1 MSRSSSMQAEHDDH
15 AVAIEFASRHGLE
28 HEYSRR
34 ELTHR
39 WENYPFGLGSW
50 RRARNV
56 VHGTLSGRSITA
68 FEYHYV
74 LWSDDK
80 TVERDAFRHFLVCVV
95 DLDHPV
101 PQLAAMRRD
110 RLVWHLD
117 QAEGEEVAVDHEKW
131 QEQYALTGLD
141 PDFASTVVTD
151 DRAQRCLQ
159 IDARAEWRFVGDE
172 FILWIES
179 GHVDESLAVAL
190 DILRPLIVAAESYP
204 MESSDGTH

>member
-1 MSRSSSMQAEHDDH
+1 LPRSSSRQAEHDDH
-15 AVAIEFASRHGLE
+15 AEATAFASRHGLE

-34 ELTHR
+34 ELAHR
-39 WENYPFGLGSW
+39 WENYPFSFGSW

-56 VHGTLSGRSITA
+56 VRGTLSGRSITA
-68 FEYHYV
+68 FEYHFV
-74 LWSDDK
+74 LWSDDE

-110 RLVWHLD
+110 RRVWHRD
-117 QAEGEEVAVDHEKW
+117 EFEGEEFAVGHVKW
-131 QEQYALTGLD
+131 QQQYALTGSD
-141 PDFASTVVTD
+141 VDFARTVVDD

-172 FILWIES
+172 FIFWIES
-179 GHVDESLAVAL
+179 GLVDESLAVAL
-190 DILRPLIVAAESYP
+190 DILRPLIVAAEGYP
-204 MESSDGTH
+204 G

>member
-1 MSRSSSMQAEHDDH
+1 M
-15 AVAIEFASRHGLE
+15 EFASRHGLE
-28 HEYSRR
+28 HEHTRR

-39 WENYPFGLGSW
+39 WESYPFGFGNW

-56 VHGTLSGRSITA
+56 VRGTLSGRSITA
-68 FEYHYV
+68 FEYHFV
-74 LWSDDK
+74 LWSDDE

-101 PQLAAMRRD
+101 PALSAVRRD
-110 RLVWHLD
+110 RLVWHPD
-117 QAEGEEVAVDHEKW
+117 EVEGEEFPVDSARW
-131 QEQYALTGLD
+131 QQLYVVTGVD
-141 PDFASTVVTD
+141 ADFARTVLND

-172 FILWIES
+172 FIFWIES
-179 GHVDESLAVAL
+179 GLVDESLAVAL

-204 MESSDGTH
+204 R

>member
-1 MSRSSSMQAEHDDH
+1 MQAEHDDH
-15 AVAIEFASRHGLE
+15 AVAMEFASRHGLE

-80 TVERDAFRHFLVCVV
+80 PAKRTPFDHFLGGVV
-95 DLDHPV
+95 A
-101 PQLAAMRRD
+101 LAILWRRLPPW
-110 RLVWHLD
+110 RGVGWVGPLD
-117 QAEGEEVAVDHEKW
+117 QAGGEEVA
-131 QEQYALTGLD
+131 A
-141 PDFASTVVTD
+141 
-151 DRAQRCLQ
+151 
-159 IDARAEWRFVGDE
+159 
-172 FILWIES
+172 
-179 GHVDESLAVAL
+179 
-190 DILRPLIVAAESYP
+190 
-204 MESSDGTH
+204 